1 MVTPS
6 SRSVAADVQTI
17 VPGAA
22 GAPLYR
28 VVKRALLRAL
38 EGGRYAAG
46 SALPSEAALAAGFGV
61 SVAIGVFFGTWPAVK
76 AARLD
81 PVEALRY
88 E

>member
-1 MVTPS
+1 LGIIIAVAVTLIVGKLVPS
-6 SRSVAADVQTI
+6 
-17 VPGAA
+17 
-22 GAPLYR
+22 
-28 VVKRALLRAL
+28 
-38 EGGRYAAG
+38 
-46 SALPSEAALAAGFGV
+46 LPSAVPPMALAAGFGV